1 LSGAIG
7 KGTGMESV
15 IQKFDLGGK
24 TSIVT
29 GAGFGL
35 GRVFAETLGQAGASV
50 IVTDR
55 DAAGAE
61 ETAGLIEAAG
71 GKATAMT
78 VDVADAGAIEAMA
91 AEIAKN
97 HGGAQILVNNAGI
110 TARATRLHEMPVEA
124 WNEVLAINL
133 SGVFLC
139 TRAMI
144 PQMLEAGCGSIINI
158 SSILG
163 LGGHY
168 PDFPMA
174 NICYSATKAGVIGL
188 TRQTAAEYAADNIR
202 VNAIAPGW
210 HGGTRLGEVNRSS
223 VSNEMISA
231 FEGAVLDGTP
241 MKRRGVADE
250 LAGLLLYL
258 ASDASSYMTGQVIA
272 NDGGWTAI

>member
-1 LSGAIG
+1 MAG
-7 KGTGMESV
+7 V
-15 IQKFDLGGK
+15 IQKFDLSGK
-24 TSIVT
+24 TAIVT

-35 GRVFAETLGQAGASV
+35 GRVFAETLAEAGASV

-55 DAAGAE
+55 DGPDAE

-71 GKATAMT
+71 GHATAMA
-78 VDVADAGAIEAMA
+78 VDVADAGAIDAMA
-91 AEIAKN
+91 AEIAKD

-110 TARATRLHEMPVEA
+110 TCRSTRLHEMPVEA

-144 PQMLEAGCGSIINI
+144 PQMLEVGSGSIINI

-163 LGGHY
+163 LVGHY
-168 PDFPMA
+168 PDFAMA

-210 HGGTRLGEVNRSS
+210 HGGTRLGDVNRSS
-223 VSNEMISA
+223 MNNEMISR
-231 FEGAVLDGTP
+231 FEDAVLDGTP
-241 MKRRGVADE
+241 MKRRGVPDE

>member
-1 LSGAIG
+1 MA
-7 KGTGMESV
+7 SV

-24 TSIVT
+24 TAIVT

-35 GRVFAETLGQAGASV
+35 GRVFAETLAEAGASV

-61 ETAGLIEAAG
+61 ETVGLIDAAG
-71 GKATAMT
+71 GKAAAMT
-78 VDVADAGAIEAMA
+78 VDVADPSAIEAMA
-91 AEIAKN
+91 RTIAAD

-110 TARATRLHEMPVEA
+110 TTATARLHEMPVEA

-144 PQMLEAGCGSIINI
+144 PQMLEAGSGSIINI

-163 LGGHY
+163 LVGHY

-174 NICYSATKAGVIGL
+174 NICYSAAKAGVIGL

-210 HGGTRLGEVNRSS
+210 HGGTRLGDVNRRSM
-223 VSNEMISA
+223 NNKMISR
-231 FEGAVLDGTP
+231 FEDAVLDGTP
-241 MKRRGVADE
+241 MKRRGVPDE